1 MILRIEALS
10 LKEQPFYFDMEF
22 TANPKTDFKDLDKLT
37 KHEARK
43 EAEALRE
50 GIEYHDYLYYV
61 KNQPEISDAVYDKL
75 FHRLQKLEE
84 AYPELQT
91 GTSPTRRVGGK
102 PMDELKKVQ
111 HAQMMLSLNSA
122 LDESEA
128 KNFYDFIRRNTDTSK
143 MVCVVEPKFDGL
155 SVEVVYEGGDFRY
168 GATRGN
174 GEMGED
180 ISENLKT
187 IKALPMH
194 LQEKKELPSF
204 LSVRGEIFMCKD
216 GFQQLNKERIERGDE
231 PFANPRNAAAGTI
244 RQLDPGKVA
253 GRPLDIFFYEIL
265 ASEGKTFS
273 SHLEALKQF
282 PEWGLKT
289 NPHNRKVSSFEE
301 IKTYHHQFSEQRDNP
316 EYEIDGIVIKLN
328 DYGQRSALG
337 VRHRSPRWAFA
348 WKFPPKE
355 EVTTL
360 EQIVVQVGR
369 TGMLTPVALLQ
380 PVDVGGVT
388 ISRATLHN
396 EEEARNKDVRPGD
409 KVRVARAGDVI
420 PEIIE
425 RVKQPGKKRGEKFSM
440 PKRCPV
446 CGAQVFKEGA
456 YYFCPAGL
464 SCPPQLIGRIIHY
477 ASRNAM
483 DIDGLGDKTAK
494 DLVQKGIVKDIADL
508 YNLSVEDLLK
518 LDGFAEKSATQLY
531 ETIQGTKSPHL
542 DRFLYA
548 LGIRHVGERLARVL
562 ANRYRSLAALRNAT
576 RDELEKTEEIG
587 PEIARSVA
595 MFFSEKENK
604 DILARLED
612 TGMKVQDMPKEK
624 KALPLQGKTF
634 VFTGKLKNYT
644 RDEAQGLVE
653 RLGARTTPSVSGE
666 TDYVIVGEDPGS
678 KLDQSKTHKTQ
689 VLDEEQFDSLLEK
702 RDKKGKR

>member
-1 MILRIEALS
+1 MNF
-10 LKEQPFYFDMEF
+10 KK
-22 TANPKTDFKDLDKLT
+22 NPKTNFKKDLNKMT
-37 KHEARK
+37 EKGAREEAK
-43 EAEALRE
+43 ALRE
-50 GIEYHDYLYYV
+50 AIEYHDYLYYV

-75 FHRLQKLEE
+75 FRRLQKLEE

-91 GTSPTRRVGGK
+91 DTSPTRRVGGQ
-102 PMDELKKVQ
+102 PMEKLKKVK
-111 HAQMMLSLNSA
+111 HSKVMLSLNSV
-122 LDESEA
+122 LDETEV
-128 KNFYDFIRRNTDTSK
+128 KDFHRFISRNTNEDKISYLL
-143 MVCVVEPKFDGL
+143 EPKFDGL
-155 SVEVVYEGGDFRY
+155 SVEIIYEHGGFQY

-174 GEMGED
+174 GEIGED

-187 IKALPMH
+187 IKTLPMH
-194 LQEKKELPSF
+194 LRDGQGIPSF
-204 LSVRGEIFMCKD
+204 LSVRGEVFMRKQ

-265 ASEGKTFS
+265 ASEGKTLS
-273 SHLEALKQF
+273 SHWEVLKQF

-301 IKTYHHQFSEQRDNP
+301 IKTYHHQLSEQRDNL
-316 EYEIDGIVIKLN
+316 EYEIDGIVIKLD
-328 DYGQRSALG
+328 DYGQRSTLG
-337 VRHRSPRWAFA
+337 VRQRSPRWALA

-355 EVTTL
+355 EVTSL

-456 YYFCPAGL
+456 YYFCPGGL
-464 SCPPQLIGRIIHY
+464 SCAPQLIGRIIHY

-531 ETIQGTKSPHL
+531 EAIQGTKSPRL

-562 ANRYRSLAALRNAT
+562 ADRYRSLAALRNAT

-587 PEIARSVA
+587 PEIACSVA

-604 DILARLED
+604 NILARLED

-644 RDEAQGLVE
+644 RDKAQGLVE
-653 RLGARTTPSVSGE
+653 RLGARTTSSVSGE
-666 TDYVIVGEDPGS
+666 TDYLIVGEDPGS
-678 KLDQSKTHKTQ
+678 KLDQAKKHKMQ
-689 VLDEEQFDSLLEK
+689 VLDEEQFDSLLGK
-702 RDKKGKR
+702 WDKKGKR

>member
-1 MILRIEALS
+1 MNF
-10 LKEQPFYFDMEF
+10 KK
-22 TANPKTDFKDLDKLT
+22 NPKINFKKDPNKMT
-37 KHEARK
+37 EK
-43 EAEALRE
+43 EVREEVKALRE
-50 GIEYHDYLYYV
+50 AIEYHDYLYYV
-61 KNQPEISDAVYDKL
+61 KNQPEISDAAYDKL
-75 FHRLQKLEE
+75 FRRLQKLEE

-91 GTSPTRRVGGK
+91 DTSPTRRVGGQ
-102 PMDELKKVQ
+102 PMEKLKKIKHSKV
-111 HAQMMLSLNSA
+111 MLSLNSV
-122 LDESEA
+122 LDETEA
-128 KNFYDFIRRNTDTSK
+128 KDFHRFISRNTNENKISYLL
-143 MVCVVEPKFDGL
+143 EPKFDGL
-155 SVEVVYEGGDFRY
+155 SVEIIYEHGDFQY

-174 GEMGED
+174 GEIGED

-194 LQEKKELPSF
+194 LRDGQGTPSF
-204 LSVRGEIFMCKD
+204 LSVRGEVFMRKQ

-265 ASEGKTFS
+265 ASEGEALS
-273 SHLEALKQF
+273 SHWEVLKQF

-301 IKTYHHQFSEQRDNP
+301 IKIYHHQLSEQRDNL
-316 EYEIDGIVIKLN
+316 EYEIDGIVIKLD

-337 VRHRSPRWAFA
+337 VRQRSPRWALA

-355 EVTTL
+355 EVTSL

-456 YYFCPAGL
+456 YYFCAGGL

-477 ASRNAM
+477 GSRNAM

-518 LDGFAEKSATQLY
+518 LDGFAEKSATRLY
-531 ETIQGTKSPHL
+531 EAIQGTKSSRL

-576 RDELEKTEEIG
+576 RYELEKTEEIG
-587 PEIARSVA
+587 PEIACSVA

-604 DILARLED
+604 NILARLED

-634 VFTGKLKNYT
+634 VFTGRLKNYT
-644 RDEAQGLVE
+644 RDEVQGLVE
-653 RLGARTTPSVSGE
+653 RLGAHTTSSVSGE

-678 KLDQSKTHKTQ
+678 KLDQAKKYKTE
-689 VLDEEQFDSLLEK
+689 VLDEGQFDSLLGK

>member
-1 MILRIEALS
+1 MNF
-10 LKEQPFYFDMEF
+10 KK
-22 TANPKTDFKDLDKLT
+22 NPKTNFKKDLNKMT
-37 KHEARK
+37 EKEARE
-43 EAEALRE
+43 EAKALRE
-50 GIEYHDYLYYV
+50 AIEYHDYLYYV

-75 FHRLQKLEE
+75 FSRLQKLEE

-91 GTSPTRRVGGK
+91 DTSPIRRVGGQ
-102 PMDELKKVQ
+102 PMEKLKKVK
-111 HAQMMLSLNSA
+111 HSKVMLSLNSV
-122 LDESEA
+122 LDETEA
-128 KNFYDFIRRNTDTSK
+128 KDFHRFISRNTNEDKISYLL
-143 MVCVVEPKFDGL
+143 EPKFDGL
-155 SVEVVYEGGDFRY
+155 SVEIIYEHGRFQY

-174 GEMGED
+174 GEIGED

-187 IKALPMH
+187 IKTLPMH
-194 LQEKKELPSF
+194 LRDGQGIPSF
-204 LSVRGEIFMCKD
+204 LSVRGEVFMRKQ

-265 ASEGKTFS
+265 ASEGKALS
-273 SHLEALKQF
+273 SHWEVLKEF

-301 IKTYHHQFSEQRDNP
+301 IKSYHHQLSEQRDNL
-316 EYEIDGIVIKLN
+316 EYEIDGIVIKLDN
-328 DYGQRSALG
+328 YGQRSALG
-337 VRHRSPRWAFA
+337 VRQRSPRWALA

-355 EVTTL
+355 EVTSL

-369 TGMLTPVALLQ
+369 TGMLTPVGLLQ

-396 EEEARNKDVRPGD
+396 EEETRNKDVRPGD

-446 CGAQVFKEGA
+446 CGAHVFKEGA
-456 YYFCPAGL
+456 YYFCPGGL

-483 DIDGLGDKTAK
+483 DIDGLGDKTAE

-531 ETIQGTKSPHL
+531 EAIQGTRSSRL
-542 DRFLYA
+542 DHFLYA
-548 LGIRHVGERLARVL
+548 LGIRHVGERVARVL
-562 ANRYRSLAALRNAT
+562 ADRYRSLDALRNAT
-576 RDELEKTEEIG
+576 RDELEKMEEIG
-587 PEIARSVA
+587 PEIACSVA

-604 DILARLED
+604 NILARLED

-644 RDEAQGLVE
+644 RDKAQGLVE
-653 RLGARTTPSVSGE
+653 QLGARTTSSVSGE

-678 KLDQSKTHKTQ
+678 KLDQAKKYKTE
-689 VLDEEQFDSLLEK
+689 VLDEGQFDSLLGK